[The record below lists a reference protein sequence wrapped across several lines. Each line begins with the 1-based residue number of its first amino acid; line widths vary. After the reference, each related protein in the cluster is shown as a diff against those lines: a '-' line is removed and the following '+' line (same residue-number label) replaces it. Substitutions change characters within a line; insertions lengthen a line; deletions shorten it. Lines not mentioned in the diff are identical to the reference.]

1 MPRRG
6 GHSARANER
15 CAGSGTDTR
24 QKGSSLAAGPDKNA
38 FHRRWPMTWRACRP
52 TDVKRSCRR
61 RPPRR
66 AAATDAMPISDPAAH
81 GRAFSVLPAVAG
93 PGPGHFPT
101 GSVVPAPRKTWVF
114 VPFLSGK
121 TEKIGS
127 RPLDRRSKLS
137 TTCTT
142 NRARCCPGSH
152 SSTDGGTIA
161 GHLISGFARDEH
173 DPPLDGPRLLP
184 CDQQLVQLLFASDE
198 GRRT

>member
-1 MPRRG
+1 MPSRPKTAG
-6 GHSARANER
+6 ILLERA
-15 CAGSGTDTR
+15 AVSLGSG
-24 QKGSSLAAGPDKNA
+24 
-38 FHRRWPMTWRACRP
+38 
-52 TDVKRSCRR
+52 
-61 RPPRR
+61 
-66 AAATDAMPISDPAAH
+66 
-81 GRAFSVLPAVAG
+81 VLPGAVAG

-161 GHLISGFARDEH
+161 EHLISGFARDEH

-198 GRRT
+198 GSPPLSSTRYGGSAATERSTILSAICI